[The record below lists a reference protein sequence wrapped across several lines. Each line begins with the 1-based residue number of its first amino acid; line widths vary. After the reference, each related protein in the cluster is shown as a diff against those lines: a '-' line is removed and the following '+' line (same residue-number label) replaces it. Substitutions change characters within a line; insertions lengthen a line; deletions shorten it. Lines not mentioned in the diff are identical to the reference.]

1 MWVMGGTQF
10 SRDAVVLLKSEAG
23 KHPDE
28 TEVRRAIE
36 QRWGGAVVVQ
46 GRPPGERHPRIWRGK
61 FSQPT
66 AGERQ
71 GFSAAFAA
79 ASVILERFRYVL
91 RTVEPEAANAQAF
104 GHEIRQLLIL
114 ACTEVETAWKSILVE
129 NKYPPPKNGRYTTN
143 DYCKLREA
151 LKLEDWQVELT
162 MFGRYGDITPFRGW
176 DPQKPTES
184 LAWYA
189 DYNLTK
195 HDREGS
201 LCRATLQN
209 LIQSVAALYIMLA
222 AQAGPEPLARG
233 RFEVVDFRPTQ
244 FPQWE
249 LPDEY
254 VPAIGLSKNQLTSH
268 LVPYP
273 F

>member
-1 MWVMGGTQF
+1 MGDTQI
-10 SRDAVVLLKSEAG
+10 STKTAVLLKGEPG

-28 TEVRRAIE
+28 MEVRRAIE
-36 QRWGGAVVVQ
+36 QRWNGAVVVQ
-46 GRPPGERHPRIWRGK
+46 GSPPGERHPRIWRGK

-66 AGERQ
+66 AGEAQ

-79 ASVILERFRYVL
+79 ANVILERFRYVL
-91 RTVEPEAANAQAF
+91 RTVEPEAGNAQTF

-114 ACTEVETAWKSILVE
+114 ACTEVEAAWKSILVE
-129 NKYPPPKNGRYTTN
+129 NKYPAPKNERYTTN
-143 DYCKLREA
+143 DYCKLRDA

-162 MFGRYGDITPFRGW
+162 MFGRYGNIAPFRGW

-195 HDREGS
+195 HDREGN
-201 LCRATLQN
+201 LCRATFQN
-209 LIQSVAALYIMLA
+209 LINSVAALYIMLA

-233 RFEVVDFRPTQ
+233 TFTVVDFRPTQ
-244 FPQWE
+244 VPLWE
-249 LPDEY
+249 LADEY

-268 LVPYP
+268 LVAYP